1 MKQNSTTDLSTFAP
15 GSRKSSREIIQT
27 QELPPST
34 RIMVV
39 GAGVFG
45 GWTALQLLRKGYKV
59 SLVDQWGPG
68 NSQSSS
74 GGESRLIRA
83 IYGDNRKY
91 FDMTVQAWEGW
102 RELERV
108 SKKKLVRDTG
118 VLWLFHNEGRD
129 TRKAI
134 TSIMDERDWPYE
146 MIGRKDIPIRFPA
159 IESEDLESVLVE
171 EKAGYL
177 LARYACQVVCDQF
190 VKEGGNYEQA
200 VIERGSESSNRR
212 MNILKGRE
220 ELVNDI
226 VVFAG
231 GPWLPKMFPEVL
243 ASKLTVTRQEIH
255 YFGIPAKQ
263 TGKFSGLPPW
273 VDWEPGV
280 FFYGIPS
287 SDHRGFKV
295 ACDIRGEFSDPSTM
309 ERIPQVEWVKR
320 SREFLSRRFPLLAD
334 SPVIESRVC
343 QYTNTGDGNFL
354 LDRHPEYDNVW
365 LLGGGSGHGF
375 KHGPAMGKLASE
387 IITGTRQLDPDFV
400 IPD

>member
-1 MKQNSTTDLSTFAP
+1 MKQNSTIDLSTFAP
-15 GSRKSSREIIQT
+15 GSRKSIREAIQT
-27 QELPPST
+27 QELSPSS

-45 GWTALQLLRKGYKV
+45 GWTALHLLRMGYKV
-59 SLVDQWGPG
+59 TLVDQWGPG

-102 RELERV
+102 KKLERA
-108 SKKKLVRDTG
+108 SNKMLLYNTG
-118 VLWLFHNEGRD
+118 VLWLFHKEGGD

-134 TSIMDERDWPYE
+134 TSIMDEREWPYE
-146 MIGRKDIPIRFPA
+146 ILGRKDITKRFPV
-159 IESEDLESVLVE
+159 IENGDLESVLVE
-171 EKAGYL
+171 KKAGYL
-177 LARYACQVVCDQF
+177 LARYACQIVCERF
-190 VKEGGNYEQA
+190 VKEGGIYEQT
-200 VIERGSESSNRR
+200 VIERGSAISNRR
-212 MNILKGRE
+212 MSVLKSGVE
-220 ELVNDI
+220 SKHDV
-226 VVFAG
+226 VVFAS
-231 GPWLPKMFPEVL
+231 GPWLPKIFPEIFE
-243 ASKLTVTRQEIH
+243 SKLTVTRQEVH
-255 YFGIPAKQ
+255 YFSIPAKHAG
-263 TGKFSGLPPW
+263 TFSDLPPW

-295 ACDIRGEFSDPSTM
+295 ACDIRGEISDPSTM
-309 ERIPQVEWVKR
+309 ERIPQEEWINR
-320 SREFLSRRFPLLAD
+320 SRDFLSRRFPLLAD

-354 LDRHPEYDNVW
+354 LDRHPEYDNIW

-375 KHGPAMGKLASE
+375 KHGPAMGRLASE
-387 IITGTRQLDPDFV
+387 VISGNRGLDPDFV